1 MLSSKKKDS
10 SGLYQGVA
18 GKYVKREN
26 PPLLRS

>member
-18 GKYVKREN
+18 GKYIKIDT